1 MRVTVLG
8 ASTFAIATIRQLI
21 ERGHEVVLI
30 EQDRARLD
38 ALAETLDCGMIH
50 GDGSLPGTL
59 TEAFGDGADAFVALT
74 DTDNVNILAAAVARS
89 VGYPRVITQLTRT
102 ELRPIID
109 QLDLGE
115 TITPHESFA
124 RALVDGLER
133 HDRVSAGDVL
143 GNDLRL
149 LVVTLPEAAEARVC
163 SDLGLPD
170 RARPLA
176 RIRGEEEVML
186 DPETELRP
194 GDRLLLLVRARDHD
208 RVLSLFSPPDAD

>member
-8 ASTFAIATIRQLI
+8 ASTFAIATVRQLI

-109 QLDLGE
+109 QLGLGE

-133 HDRVSAGDVL
+133 HDRVATVDVL
-143 GNDLRL
+143 GHDLRL
-149 LVVTLPEAAEARVC
+149 LVVTVPDSADKQTCAQI
-163 SDLGLPD
+163 GLPD
-170 RARPLA
+170 GVRPLA
-176 RIRGEEEVML
+176 RIRDTEEVLL
-186 DPETELRP
+186 DPDTEVLP
-194 GDRLLLLVRARDHD
+194 QDRLLLLVAASDSD
-208 RVLSLFSPPDAD
+208 RILRMFGTA